1 MTGFGDIVSGGAGQ
15 LQGAIPVEAP
25 GAGVT
30 GVRGARIEVEAP
42 GTRIE
47 VELPGAWLM
56 PGGQWVVPL
65 GGMVEGMVLLG

>member
-1 MTGFGDIVSGGAGQ
+1 MA
-15 LQGAIPVEAP
+15 
-25 GAGVT
+25 